1 MHGGIYAAI
10 VLLLVFIPYIWSFMS
25 LTFEQQQDNNVSRI
39 NIDSTL
45 THKHTHTP
53 DMTIKKCGCCGSTWA
68 TMQDVVYAMD
78 S

>member
-39 NIDSTL
+39 YIDSTL
-45 THKHTHTP
+45 THSP
-53 DMTIKKCGCCGSTWA
+53 DMTIKICGCCGSTWA